1 MGHEPDKLET
11 RIARCERVIFGDD
24 DSSEGLSARMKVQE
38 NYTAE
43 IRKYFEKLN
52 WLIITAI
59 IVGIL
64 NIVINRGSIPTPNA
78 PQQSTSVITGDAAA
92 DPAKAEL
99 IGTHREYLTTSDVAR
114 IEQVSVREVQ
124 DMIVNGEIQ
133 PAPVKDG
140 REYRIAASYRI
151 QPQTAADCG
160 EQPQ

>member
-1 MGHEPDKLET
+1 MGHDAEEHET
-11 RIARCERVIFGDD
+11 RIARLERTVYGGDD
-24 DSSEGLSARMKVQE
+24 SRDGLSARMHLTETTLEKIDA
-38 NYTAE
+38 TLS
-43 IRKYFEKLN
+43 KLN
-52 WLIITAI
+52 WLIIAGVV
-59 IVGIL
+59 VGIL
-64 NIVINRGSIPTPNA
+64 NLILSKPGSGPAPT
-78 PQQSTSVITGDAAA
+78 QSTSVITGDAAA
-92 DPAKAEL
+92 DPAKAAL

-140 REYRIAASYRI
+140 REYRILASYRI